1 MREVTEQQILAMAP
15 NPAAASNGKKISQK
29 GGFVKLERT
38 QDDTLYMGECT
49 GSGKNNYITSAD
61 YIDEDNPV
69 FRCTCPSRQFPCK
82 HSLALM
88 YEMLAKKEFG
98 ICEVPEDILKK
109 REKKQ
114 AKENKANEAA
124 KPESEM
130 TEEEKQKAEKKK
142 ASAARTA
149 KNAKVKKLKSQL
161 EGLDMVE
168 KVVNELMAA
177 GLGTIGGASL
187 KTYQQLAKQ
196 MGDYYLPGPQR
207 LCNQLLIEITAFQ
220 KDQDEVHYDAA
231 ISVLEKLWTLIKKS
245 RQYINE
251 KLAND
256 DVALEDTVLYEELGG
271 IWKLSE
277 LEELGKSKKN
287 AALMQLSFWVTF
299 DEARKE
305 YIDTGCWADLDSG
318 EIYMNYNYRPLKS
331 LKYVKQED
339 SVFGVAKVPSAVF
352 YPGDGNVRVRWD
364 SAQIRE
370 YEQAD
375 YDAVFQHAVPSVKQE
390 AKAVKNFLKN
400 AITQPMMI
408 KLIAFNRIGKT
419 DGGYV
424 LADKNDDTILLG
436 NMPGM
441 EDTTLRLSMLPNGGL
456 LRDQILLGAFYYN
469 RENRRLMVQPLSIIA
484 HDTVVRL
491 LY

>member
-1 MREVTEQQILAMAP
+1 MREVTEQQILALAQ

-114 AKENKANEAA
+114 AKESKANEAA

-220 KDQDEVHYDAA
+220 KDQDEAHYDAA

-251 KLAND
+251 KLEND

-456 LRDQILLGAFYYN
+456 LRDQVLLGAFYYN
-469 RENRRLMVQPLSIIA
+469 RENRRLMVQPLSIIT

>member
-1 MREVTEQQILAMAP
+1 MREVTEQQILALAP
-15 NPAAASNGKKISQK
+15 NAAAASNGKKISQK
-29 GGFVKLERT
+29 GGFVRLERT

-49 GSGKNNYITSAD
+49 GSGKSNYITSAD
-61 YIDEDNPV
+61 YIDENNPV
-69 FRCTCPSRQFPCK
+69 FRCSCPSRQFPCK

-88 YEMLAKKEFG
+88 YEMLAKKNFG

-130 TEEEKQKAEKKK
+130 TEEERQKAEKKK

-161 EGLDMVE
+161 EGLDLVE

-187 KTYQQLAKQ
+187 KTYQELAKQ

-220 KDQDEVHYDAA
+220 KDQDETHYDAA

-245 RQYINE
+245 RQYIHE
-251 KLAND
+251 KLEND
-256 DVALEDTVLYEELGG
+256 DVALEDNVLYEELGG
-271 IWKLSE
+271 VWKLSE
-277 LEELGKSKKN
+277 LEELGKSKKD
-287 AALMQLSFWVTF
+287 ASLMQLAFWVVY

-318 EIYMNYNYRPLKS
+318 EVYMNYNYRPLKS

-339 SVFGVAKVPSAVF
+339 SIFGVAKVPSAVF

-364 SAQIRE
+364 GAQIRE

-375 YDAVFQHAVPSVKQE
+375 YEAVFQHAVTSVKQE

-400 AITQPMMI
+400 AMTQPMMI
-408 KLIAFNRIGKT
+408 RLVAFDRIGKT
-419 DGGYV
+419 GDGFV
-424 LADKNDDTILLG
+424 LADRNGDTILLG

-441 EDTTLRLSMLPNGGL
+441 EETTTRFSMLPNGAL
-456 LRDQILLGAFYYN
+456 LENQVLLGAFYYN
-469 RENRRLMVQPLSIIA
+469 RENRRLMLQPLSIIT
-484 HDTVVRL
+484 HDAVVRL

>member
-1 MREVTEQQILAMAP
+1 MREITEQQILALAP
-15 NPAAASNGKKISQK
+15 NAAAASNGRKISQK
-29 GGFVKLERT
+29 GGFVKLQRT

-49 GSGKNNYITSAD
+49 GSGKSNYITSAD
-61 YIDEDNPV
+61 YIDESSPV
-69 FRCTCPSRQFPCK
+69 FRCSCPSRQFPCK
-82 HSLALM
+82 HSLALL

-98 ICEVPEDILKK
+98 ICEVPEDIQKK

-114 AKENKANEAA
+114 ARENKANEAA

-130 TEEEKQKAEKKK
+130 TEEEKLKAEKKK

-149 KNAKVKKLKSQL
+149 KNARVKKLKSQL
-161 EGLDMVE
+161 EGLELVE
-168 KVVNELMAA
+168 KVVSDLMSA

-187 KTYQQLAKQ
+187 QTYQQLAKQ

-220 KDQDEVHYDAA
+220 KDQDESHYDAA
-231 ISVLEKLWTLIKKS
+231 ISVLEKLWTLIRKS

-251 KLAND
+251 KLEND

-287 AALMQLSFWVTF
+287 ASLMQLSFWVTY

-305 YIDTGCWADLDSG
+305 YIDTGCWADLDNG
-318 EIYMNYNYRPLKS
+318 EIFMNYNYRPLKS

-339 SVFGVAKVPSAVF
+339 SIFGVAKVPSAVF

-364 SAQIRE
+364 GAQIRE

-375 YDAVFQHAVPSVKQE
+375 YEAIFQHAITSVKQE
-390 AKAVKNFLKN
+390 SKSVKNFLKN
-400 AITQPMMI
+400 AMTQPMMS

-419 DGGYV
+419 GGDFV

-436 NMPGM
+436 NMPDM
-441 EDTTLRLSMLPNGGL
+441 EETTRRLSMLPSGAL
-456 LRDQILLGAFYYN
+456 LEDQVLLGAFYYN
-469 RENRRLMVQPLSIIA
+469 RENRRLMVQPLSIIT
-484 HDTVVRL
+484 HDAVVRL

>member
-1 MREVTEQQILAMAP
+1 MREITEQQILALAP
-15 NPAAASNGKKISQK
+15 NAAAASNGKKISQK

-49 GSGKNNYITSAD
+49 GSGKSNYITSAD
-61 YIDEDNPV
+61 YIDENNPV
-69 FRCTCPSRQFPCK
+69 FRCSCPSRQFPCK

-98 ICEVPEDILKK
+98 ICEVPEDIQKK
-109 REKKQ
+109 RDKKQ

-130 TEEEKQKAEKKK
+130 TEEEKKKAEKKK
-142 ASAARTA
+142 ASAAKTA
-149 KNAKVKKLKSQL
+149 KNARVKKLKSQL
-161 EGLDMVE
+161 EGLDLVE
-168 KVVNELMAA
+168 KVVNDLMSA

-187 KTYQQLAKQ
+187 NTYQQLAKQ

-220 KDQDEVHYDAA
+220 KDQDESHYDAA
-231 ISVLEKLWTLIKKS
+231 IGVLEKLWTLIKKS

-251 KLAND
+251 KLEND

-287 AALMQLSFWVTF
+287 ASLMQLSFWVTY

-339 SVFGVAKVPSAVF
+339 SIFGVAKVPSAVF

-364 SAQIRE
+364 GVQIRA
-370 YEQAD
+370 YEPAD
-375 YDAVFQHAVPSVKQE
+375 YEAIFQHAATSIKQE

-400 AITQPMMI
+400 AMTQPRMI
-408 KLIAFNRIGKT
+408 KLIAFNRIGKAG
-419 DGGYV
+419 DDFV
-424 LADKNDDTILLG
+424 LADKNNDTILLG
-436 NMPGM
+436 NMPDM
-441 EDTTLRLSMLPNGGL
+441 EETTLRLSMLPNGAL
-456 LRDQILLGAFYYN
+456 LENQVLLGAFYYN
-469 RENRRLMVQPLSIIA
+469 QENRRLMVQPLSIIT
-484 HDTVVRL
+484 HDMVVRL

>member
-1 MREVTEQQILAMAP
+1 MREVTEQQILALAP

-49 GSGKNNYITSAD
+49 GSGKSNYITSAD
-61 YIDEDNPV
+61 YIDEANPV

-187 KTYQQLAKQ
+187 RTYQQLAKQ

-220 KDQDEVHYDAA
+220 KDQDEAHYDAA
-231 ISVLEKLWTLIKKS
+231 ISVLEKLWTLIKKA

-251 KLAND
+251 KLEND

-287 AALMQLSFWVTF
+287 AVLMQLSFWVTF

-375 YDAVFQHAVPSVKQE
+375 YDAVFRHAVPSVKQE

-408 KLIAFNRIGKT
+408 RLIAFNRIGKT
-419 DGGYV
+419 GGDYV
-424 LADKNDDTILLG
+424 LADKNDDTVLLG

-456 LRDQILLGAFYYN
+456 LRDQVLLGAFYYN
-469 RENRRLMVQPLSIIA
+469 RENRRLMVQPLSIVT

>member
-1 MREVTEQQILAMAP
+1 KPEKSVRKAEKE
-15 NPAAASNGKKISQK
+15 KKK
-29 GGFVKLERT
+29 AG
-38 QDDTLYMGECT
+38 
-49 GSGKNNYITSAD
+49 
-61 YIDEDNPV
+61 
-69 FRCTCPSRQFPCK
+69 
-82 HSLALM
+82 
-88 YEMLAKKEFG
+88 
-98 ICEVPEDILKK
+98 
-109 REKKQ
+109 REKK
-114 AKENKANEAA
+114 
-124 KPESEM
+124 
-130 TEEEKQKAEKKK
+130 KAEKKK
-142 ASAARTA
+142 ASAAKTA
-149 KNAKVKKLKSQL
+149 KNARVKKLKSQL
-161 EGLDMVE
+161 EGLDLVE
-168 KVVNELMAA
+168 KVVNDLMAA

-220 KDQDEVHYDAA
+220 KDQDESHYDAA

-251 KLAND
+251 KLEND
-256 DVALEDTVLYEELGG
+256 DVTLEDTVLYEELGG

-287 AALMQLSFWVTF
+287 ASLMQLSFWVTY

-318 EIYMNYNYRPLKS
+318 EIFMNYNYRPLKS

-364 SAQIRE
+364 GAQIRA

-375 YDAVFQHAVPSVKQE
+375 YEAIFQHAVTSVKQE

-400 AITQPMMI
+400 AMTQPMMI
-408 KLIAFNRIGKT
+408 KLIAFNRIGKIGE
-419 DGGYV
+419 DFV
-424 LADKNDDTILLG
+424 LANKNDDTILLG
-436 NMPGM
+436 NMPDM
-441 EDTTLRLSMLPNGGL
+441 EETILRLSMLPNGAL
-456 LRDQILLGAFYYN
+456 LENQVLLGAFYYN
-469 RENRRLMVQPLSIIA
+469 KENQRLMVQPLSIIT
-484 HDTVVRL
+484 HDAVVRL

>member
-1 MREVTEQQILAMAP
+1 MREVTEQQILALAP

-49 GSGKNNYITSAD
+49 GSGKSNYITSAD
-61 YIDEDNPV
+61 YIDEANPV

-114 AKENKANEAA
+114 AKESKANEAA

-187 KTYQQLAKQ
+187 RTYQQLAKQ

-220 KDQDEVHYDAA
+220 KDQDEAHYDAA
-231 ISVLEKLWTLIKKS
+231 ISVLEKLWTLIKKA

-251 KLAND
+251 KLEND

-390 AKAVKNFLKN
+390 AKAVKNVLKN

-441 EDTTLRLSMLPNGGL
+441 EDTTLRLSMLPNGRL

-469 RENRRLMVQPLSIIA
+469 RENRRLMVQPLSIIT

>member
-456 LRDQILLGAFYYN
+456 LRDQVLLGAFYYN
-469 RENRRLMVQPLSIIA
+469 RENRRLMVQPLSIIT

>member
-1 MREVTEQQILAMAP
+1 MREITEQQILALAP
-15 NPAAASNGKKISQK
+15 NAAAASNGRKISQK

-38 QDDTLYMGECT
+38 QDDTLYTGECT
-49 GSGKNNYITSAD
+49 GSGKSNYITSAD
-61 YIDEDNPV
+61 YIDENNPV
-69 FRCTCPSRQFPCK
+69 FRCSCPSRQFPCK

-88 YEMLAKKEFG
+88 YEILAKKEFG
-98 ICEVPEDILKK
+98 ICEVPEDIQKK

-114 AKENKANEAA
+114 AKENKANETA

-142 ASAARTA
+142 ASAAKTA
-149 KNAKVKKLKSQL
+149 RNAKVKKLKSQL
-161 EGLDMVE
+161 EGLDLVE
-168 KVVNELMAA
+168 KVVNDLMSA

-220 KDQDEVHYDAA
+220 KDQDEAHYDAA

-251 KLAND
+251 KLEKD
-256 DVALEDTVLYEELGG
+256 DVALEDTILYEELGG

-287 AALMQLSFWVTF
+287 ARLMQLAFWVIY

-305 YIDTGCWADLDSG
+305 YIDTGCWADLDDG

-339 SVFGVAKVPSAVF
+339 SIFGVAKVPSAVF

-364 SAQIRE
+364 GAQIRE

-375 YDAVFQHAVPSVKQE
+375 YEAIFQHAAASVKQE

-400 AITQPMMI
+400 AMTQPVMI
-408 KLIAFNRIGKT
+408 KLIAFDRIGKAGE
-419 DGGYV
+419 DFA
-424 LADKNDDTILLG
+424 LADKNGDTILLG

-441 EDTTLRLSMLPNGGL
+441 EETTLRLTMLPDGAL
-456 LRDQILLGAFYYN
+456 LENQVLLGAFYYN
-469 RENRRLMVQPLSIIA
+469 SENRRLMLQPLSIIT
-484 HDTVVRL
+484 HDAVVRL

>member
-1 MREVTEQQILAMAP
+1 MREVTEQQILALAP
-15 NPAAASNGKKISQK
+15 NPAAASNGRKISQK

-114 AKENKANEAA
+114 AKESKANEAA

-220 KDQDEVHYDAA
+220 KDQDEAHYDAA

-251 KLAND
+251 KLEND

-287 AALMQLSFWVTF
+287 AVLMQLSFWVTF

-456 LRDQILLGAFYYN
+456 LRDQVLLGAFYYN
-469 RENRRLMVQPLSIIA
+469 RENRRLMVQPLSIIT

>member
-1 MREVTEQQILAMAP
+1 MREVTEQQILALAP

-49 GSGKNNYITSAD
+49 GSSKNNYITSAD

-114 AKENKANEAA
+114 AKESKANEAA

-220 KDQDEVHYDAA
+220 KDQDEAHYDAA

-251 KLAND
+251 KLEND

-456 LRDQILLGAFYYN
+456 LRDQVLLGAFYYN
-469 RENRRLMVQPLSIIA
+469 RENRRLMVQPLSIIT

>member
-15 NPAAASNGKKISQK
+15 NPAAASNGRKISQK

-114 AKENKANEAA
+114 AKESKANEAA

-220 KDQDEVHYDAA
+220 KDQDEAHYDAA
-231 ISVLEKLWTLIKKS
+231 ISVLEKLWTLIRKS

-251 KLAND
+251 KLEND

-456 LRDQILLGAFYYN
+456 LRDQVLLGAFYYN
-469 RENRRLMVQPLSIIA
+469 RENRRLMVQPLSIIT

>member
-1 MREVTEQQILAMAP
+1 MREITEQQILALAP
-15 NPAAASNGKKISQK
+15 NAAAASNGKKISQK

-49 GSGKNNYITSAD
+49 GSGKSNYITSAD
-61 YIDEDNPV
+61 YIDENNPV

-82 HSLALM
+82 HSLALL

-98 ICEVPEDILKK
+98 ICEVPEDIQKK
-109 REKKQ
+109 RDKKQ

-130 TEEEKQKAEKKK
+130 TEEEKAKAEKKK
-142 ASAARTA
+142 ASAAKTA
-149 KNAKVKKLKSQL
+149 KNARVKKLKSQL
-161 EGLDMVE
+161 EGLDLVE
-168 KVVNELMAA
+168 KVVNDLMSA

-220 KDQDEVHYDAA
+220 KDQDEAHYDAA

-251 KLAND
+251 KLEKD
-256 DVALEDTVLYEELGG
+256 DVTLEDTVLYEELGG

-287 AALMQLSFWVTF
+287 ASLMQLSFWVTY

-305 YIDTGCWADLDSG
+305 YIDTGCWADLDNG
-318 EIYMNYNYRPLKS
+318 EIFMNYNYRPLKS

-339 SVFGVAKVPSAVF
+339 SIFGVAKVPSAVF

-364 SAQIRE
+364 GAQIRA

-375 YDAVFQHAVPSVKQE
+375 YEAVFQHAVTSVKQE

-400 AITQPMMI
+400 AMTQPMMI
-408 KLIAFNRIGKT
+408 KLIAFNRIGKIGE
-419 DGGYV
+419 DYV

-436 NMPGM
+436 NMPDM
-441 EDTTLRLSMLPNGGL
+441 EETTLRLSMLPNGAL
-456 LRDQILLGAFYYN
+456 LENQVLLGAFYYN
-469 RENRRLMVQPLSIIA
+469 KENRRLMLQPLSIIT
-484 HDTVVRL
+484 HDAVVRL

>member
-15 NPAAASNGKKISQK
+15 NPAAASNGRKISQK

-114 AKENKANEAA
+114 AKESKANEAA

>member
-1 MREVTEQQILAMAP
+1 MREITEQQILALAP
-15 NPAAASNGKKISQK
+15 NAAAASNGKKISQK
-29 GGFVKLERT
+29 GGFVKLEKT

-49 GSGKNNYITSAD
+49 GSGKSNYITSAD
-61 YIDEDNPV
+61 YIDENNPV

-82 HSLALM
+82 HSLALL
-88 YEMLAKKEFG
+88 YEMLAKKEFA
-98 ICEVPEDILKK
+98 ICEVPEDIQKK

-130 TEEEKQKAEKKK
+130 TEEEKAKAEKKK
-142 ASAARTA
+142 ASAAKTA
-149 KNAKVKKLKSQL
+149 KNARVKKLKSQL
-161 EGLDMVE
+161 EGLDLVE
-168 KVVNELMAA
+168 KVVNDLMSA

-220 KDQDEVHYDAA
+220 KDQDEAHYDAA

-251 KLAND
+251 KLEKD
-256 DVALEDTVLYEELGG
+256 DVTLEDTVLYEELGG

-287 AALMQLSFWVTF
+287 ASLMQLSFWVTY

-305 YIDTGCWADLDSG
+305 YIDTGCWADLDNG
-318 EIYMNYNYRPLKS
+318 EIFMNYNYRPLKS

-339 SVFGVAKVPSAVF
+339 SIFGVAKVPSAVC

-364 SAQIRE
+364 GAQIRA

-375 YDAVFQHAVPSVKQE
+375 YEAIFQHAATSVKQE

-400 AITQPMMI
+400 AMTQPMLI

-419 DGGYV
+419 GEEYV

-436 NMPGM
+436 NMPDM
-441 EDTTLRLSMLPNGGL
+441 EETTLRLSMLPNGAL
-456 LRDQILLGAFYYN
+456 LENQVLLGAFYYN
-469 RENRRLMVQPLSIIA
+469 KENRRLMVQPLSIIT
-484 HDTVVRL
+484 HDAVVRL